1 MPLNLHTNSV
11 ATSTQKH
18 LRASSI
24 ALKDSMNKLSS
35 GSNINSAKDDAAGLQ
50 ISNRLQT
57 QSRGLEVAL
66 RNSNDAIST
75 LEVAD
80 GALNEYTNILFKVR
94 DLSLQSLNG
103 SLDKND
109 KEAIRNEITQL
120 GKELT
125 RIAQTTEFAGKS
137 LFTGHSSYDHSMT
150 FQVGSDSGQAITA
163 TLPVLSWIQE
173 VAITRTSHDTSSLA
187 IGSNFEIPSDW
198 RTETGDFIE
207 FIYSPQKNG
216 QTSLR
221 VDFESGK
228 SAEDIIHTLNSA
240 LEGGEAKFFLAE
252 EINSKGE
259 SVHKIG
265 YSREYDP
272 FASVKPI
279 LGIASQNFQ
288 SMPSNNLIYTTN
300 PWLLGEYG
308 AISYDQLI
316 SFKPD
321 VATKFNNHYENALVH
336 ATDQMLAKVDSYRSG
351 IGATNNRLENAI
363 NNLTSQNINT
373 TESKSRIKD
382 TDFAKE
388 TTELTKQKILND
400 STTSI
405 LAQTQNIPKS
415 VSQLLA

>member
-1 MPLNLHTNSV
+1 MALSINTNTLANSV
-11 ATSTQKH
+11 QNGLKK
-18 LRASSI
+18 ASM
-24 ALKDSMNKLSS
+24 AHRESMDKLSS
-35 GSNINSAKDDAAGLQ
+35 GSSINSAKDDAAGLQ

-94 DLSLQSLNG
+94 ELSLQSLNG
-103 SLDKND
+103 SLDKDD

-137 LFTGHSSYDHSMT
+137 LFTGHSSHEHSMT
-150 FQVGSDSGQAITA
+150 FQVGSDSGQAVIA
-163 TLPVLSWIQE
+163 TLPELSAIQSGLM
-173 VAITRTSHDTSSLA
+173 TRTSIDTSAFANGAS
-187 IGSNFEIPSDW
+187 FEIPSDW

-240 LEGGEAKFFLAE
+240 LEGSKAKFFLAE
-252 EINSKGE
+252 EVNSKGE

-265 YSREYDP
+265 YSREYNY
-272 FASVKPI
+272 FNSVNPT
-279 LGIASQNFQ
+279 LGIGIQNFK
-288 SMPSNNLIYTTN
+288 SMPNNNLIYTTN
-300 PWLLGEYG
+300 QWHLGEHHV
-308 AISYDQLI
+308 SYDDLI
-316 SFKPD
+316 SFKPE

-336 ATDQMLAKVDSYRSG
+336 ATDQMLTLVDSYRSG

-388 TTELTKQKILND
+388 TTELTKQKILSD

>member
-1 MPLNLHTNSV
+1 MALSINTNTLANSV
-11 ATSTQKH
+11 QNGLKK
-18 LRASSI
+18 ASM
-24 ALKDSMNKLSS
+24 AHRESMDKLSS
-35 GSNINSAKDDAAGLQ
+35 GSSINSAKDDAAGLQ

-94 DLSLQSLNG
+94 ELSLQSLNG
-103 SLDKND
+103 SLDKDD

-137 LFTGHSSYDHSMT
+137 LFTGHSSHEHSMT
-150 FQVGSDSGQAITA
+150 FQVGSDSGQAVIA
-163 TLPVLSWIQE
+163 TLPELSAIQSGLM
-173 VAITRTSHDTSSLA
+173 TRTSIDTSA
-187 IGSNFEIPSDW
+187 FANGANFEIPSDW

-240 LEGGEAKFFLAE
+240 LEGSKAKFFLAE
-252 EINSKGE
+252 EVNSKGE

-265 YSREYDP
+265 YSREYNY
-272 FASVKPI
+272 FNSVNPT
-279 LGIASQNFQ
+279 LGIGIQNFK
-288 SMPSNNLIYTTN
+288 SMPNNNLIYTTN
-300 PWLLGEYG
+300 QWHLGEHHV
-308 AISYDQLI
+308 SYDDLI
-316 SFKPD
+316 SFKPE

-336 ATDQMLAKVDSYRSG
+336 ATDQMLALVDSYRSG

-388 TTELTKQKILND
+388 TTELTKQKILSD